1 MLLLDRSAPYLKQ
14 TGRKGLEM
22 KAYWFGNNKLRYS
35 DNREVAIGVTHKVEP
50 PIFLCQRGLHAS
62 KKIIDALSYAPYH
75 MLYRVELGGEIIVGD
90 DKVVATERTYLAMF
104 NAQIVLREFARKQA
118 LINIEK
124 IKPYCSEKDYGLIFE
139 WLKNGDEKQ
148 RSAAWSAAK
157 SAAWNAA
164 WNVKSAESAAWSA
177 VESAKSVKSAVWSA
191 AWNAVESAVWS
202 VVESVESVESVERRA
217 ERRAAWSA
225 ANKMLEEMIIKKTG
239 WVV

>member
-75 MLYRVELGGEIIVGD
+75 MLYRVELGGEILEGD

-148 RSAAWSAAK
+148 RSAAWSAVW
-157 SAAWNAA
+157 SA
-164 WNVKSAESAAWSA
+164 AESAAWSA
-177 VESAKSVKSAVWSA
+177 ESAAESAAKSAAESAAKSA
-191 AWNAVESAVWS
+191 AWS
-202 VVESVESVESVERRA
+202 
-217 ERRAAWSA
+217 AAWSA
-225 ANKMLEEMIIKKTG
+225 ANKMLEEMVTSQTG